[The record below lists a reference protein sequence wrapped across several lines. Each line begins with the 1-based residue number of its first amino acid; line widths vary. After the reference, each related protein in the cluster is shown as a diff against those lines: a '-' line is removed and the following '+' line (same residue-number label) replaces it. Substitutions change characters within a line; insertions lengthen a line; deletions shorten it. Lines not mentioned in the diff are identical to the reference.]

1 LFLFK
6 IHALP
11 FADFFLPLG
20 NCDSALQTTEE
31 WKYGAPQLL
40 KLSLLYARY
49 VA

>member
-1 LFLFK
+1 VLFLLKTCTTLCGLVF
-6 IHALP
+6 
-11 FADFFLPLG
+11 PLG
-20 NCDSALQTTEE
+20 KCDSALLSTEE